1 MVDEDNKCRKFA
13 QNVWIYCIFLLIVQ
27 FLWQG
32 ERRKKKKKKK
42 RRYSEEQLDSDDLD
56 LIEDNTGVAVS
67 RKKKYNRVRLDS
79 DEENVDDK
87 DKLANELFHDDE
99 ILSDDDID
107 QVIQRKLLK
116 RDSEIDHK
124 SKNGK

>member
-1 MVDEDNKCRKFA
+1 MK
-13 QNVWIYCIFLLIVQ
+13 
-27 FLWQG
+27 G

-99 ILSDDDID
+99 ILSDDEID
-107 QVIQRKLLK
+107 QVSYTAPSCQRGDTEHVGS
-116 RDSEIDHK
+116 RS
-124 SKNGK
+124 

>member
-1 MVDEDNKCRKFA
+1 MSCLFLH
-13 QNVWIYCIFLLIVQ
+13 NVCLSLE
-27 FLWQG
+27 QG

-107 QVIQRKLLK
+107 QVKFEN
-116 RDSEIDHK
+116 EILFTV
-124 SKNGK
+124 S

>member
-1 MVDEDNKCRKFA
+1 M
-13 QNVWIYCIFLLIVQ
+13 
-27 FLWQG
+27 
-32 ERRKKKKKKK
+32 
-42 RRYSEEQLDSDDLD
+42 
-56 LIEDNTGVAVS
+56 IEDNTGVAVS

-107 QVIQRKLLK
+107 QVKFEN
-116 RDSEIDHK
+116 EILFTV
-124 SKNGK
+124 S